1 MKIVAGLGTVDEY
14 IRFAEAGADEFFCGY
29 VPYEW
34 SREYGTALA
43 LNRPGGVELSGAV
56 GLFQ

>member
-1 MKIVAGLGTVDEY
+1 MKIVAGLGAVDEY

-34 SREYGTALA
+34 SREYGTELA
-43 LNRPGGVELSGAV
+43 LNRREVLNYQV
-56 GLFQ
+56 Q

>member
-1 MKIVAGLGTVDEY
+1 MKIVAGLGAVDEY

-34 SREYGTALA
+34 SREYGRRWPST
-43 LNRPGGVELSGAV
+43 GGRC
-56 GLFQ
+56 